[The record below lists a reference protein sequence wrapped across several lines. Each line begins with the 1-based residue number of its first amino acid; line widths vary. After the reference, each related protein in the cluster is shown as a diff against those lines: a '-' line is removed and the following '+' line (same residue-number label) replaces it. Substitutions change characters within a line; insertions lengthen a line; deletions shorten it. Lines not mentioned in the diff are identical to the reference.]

1 MKVTLNLG
9 IEYNGKILRDCTV
22 RLLTMG
28 GQCTAQEM
36 IADLGIEENSEALS
50 KREQTLVDMAYLSQQ
65 VTFDGL
71 DKEAVTAQF
80 LFDNLAT
87 DDYWTL
93 IEATLELRKKRL
105 ENGASQSESE
115 KPSPSK
121 PNSA

>member
-9 IEYNGKILRDCTV
+9 IEYNGKIHRNCTV

-36 IADLGIEENSEALS
+36 IVDLGIEEGLETLS
-50 KREQTLVDMAYLSQQ
+50 NTEKTLVDMAYLSQQ
-65 VTFDGL
+65 ITVEGI
-71 DKEAVTAQF
+71 DKVDITAQF

-87 DDYWTL
+87 DDYWQL

-105 ENGASQSESE
+105 ENGENQSESE
-115 KPSPSK
+115 SPSE
-121 PNSA
+121 PNLA

>member
-9 IEYNGKILRDCTV
+9 IEYNGKIHRNCTV

-36 IADLGIEENSEALS
+36 IVDLGIEEGLETLS
-50 KREQTLVDMAYLSQQ
+50 NTEKTLVDMAYLSQQ
-65 VTFDGL
+65 ITVEGI
-71 DKEAVTAQF
+71 DKVDITAQF

-87 DDYWTL
+87 DDYWQL

-105 ENGASQSESE
+105 ENGESQSESE
-115 KPSPSK
+115 SPSE
-121 PNSA
+121 PNLA

>member
-1 MKVTLNLG
+1 MKVTLLG
-9 IEYNGKILRDCTV
+9 FEHNGVIYRDCTV

-36 IADLGIEENSEALS
+36 VADLGLEENSDALS

-65 VTFDGL
+65 VSFDGL
-71 DKEAVTAQF
+71 DKETITPQF
-80 LFDNLAT
+80 LFDNLAA

-105 ENGASQSESE
+105 ENGESQSESE
-115 KPSPSK
+115 SPSE

>member
-9 IEYNGKILRDCTV
+9 IEYNGKIHRNCTV

-36 IADLGIEENSEALS
+36 IADLGLEENSDALS

-65 VTFDGL
+65 VSFDGL
-71 DKEAVTAQF
+71 DKETITPQF
-80 LFDNLAT
+80 LFDNLAA

-93 IEATLELRKKRL
+93 IEATLDLRKKRL
-105 ENGASQSESE
+105 ENGESQSESE
-115 KPSPSK
+115 SPVN
-121 PNSA
+121 PDLA

>member
-1 MKVTLNLG
+1 MKITLLG
-9 IEYNGKILRDCTV
+9 FEHNGVIYRDCTV

-36 IADLGIEENSEALS
+36 IADLGLEEDSETLS
-50 KREQTLVDMAYLSQQ
+50 KREKTLVDMAYLSQQ

-80 LFDNLAT
+80 LFDNLAA

-93 IEATLELRKKRL
+93 LEATLELRKKRL
-105 ENGASQSESE
+105 ENGANQNESES
-115 KPSPSK
+115 PVNPDLV
-121 PNSA
+121 

>member
-9 IEYNGKILRDCTV
+9 IDYNDKTYRDCSV

-50 KREQTLVDMAYLSQQ
+50 NTEKTLVDMAYLSQQ
-65 VTFDGL
+65 ITVEGI
-71 DKEAVTAQF
+71 DKADVTAQF

-105 ENGASQSESE
+105 ENGESQSESE
-115 KPSPSK
+115 SPVN
-121 PNSA
+121 PDLA

>member
-9 IEYNGKILRDCTV
+9 IEYNGKIHRDCTV

-36 IADLGIEENSEALS
+36 LADLGLDENSETLS
-50 KREQTLVDMAYLSQQ
+50 KREKTLVDMAYLSQQ

-71 DKEAVTAQF
+71 DKETVTAQF

-87 DDYWTL
+87 DDYWML

-105 ENGASQSESE
+105 ENGASQRESES
-115 KPSPSK
+115 PANPDL
-121 PNSA
+121 A

>member
-9 IEYNGKILRDCTV
+9 IEYNGKIYRDCLV

-36 IADLGIEENSEALS
+36 VADLGIEENSEALS

-71 DKEAVTAQF
+71 DQETVTPQF

-93 IEATLELRKKRL
+93 IEATLTLRKKRL

-115 KPSPSK
+115 SLAE
-121 PNSA
+121 PNSV

>member
-1 MKVTLNLG
+1 MKVTLHFG
-9 IEYNGKILRDCTV
+9 IECNGQIHRDCTV

-50 KREQTLVDMAYLSQQ
+50 QREKTLVDMAYLSQQ
-65 VTFDGL
+65 VSFTGL
-71 DKEAVTAQF
+71 DKATVTPQF

-115 KPSPSK
+115 SPSK
-121 PNSA
+121 PNLA

>member
-9 IEYNGKILRDCTV
+9 IEYNGKIYRNGTV

-36 IADLGIEENSEALS
+36 VADLGIESNAEVLS

-65 VTFDGL
+65 VSFDGL
-71 DKEAVTAQF
+71 GKEIVTAQF

-105 ENGASQSESE
+105 ENGESQSESE
-115 KPSPSK
+115 NPPK
-121 PNSA
+121 PNLG

>member
-9 IEYNGKILRDCTV
+9 IEYNGKIHRNCTV

-36 IADLGIEENSEALS
+36 IVDLGIEEGLETLS
-50 KREQTLVDMAYLSQQ
+50 NTEKTLVDMAYLSQQ
-65 VTFDGL
+65 ITVEGI
-71 DKEAVTAQF
+71 DKVDITAQF

-87 DDYWTL
+87 DDYWQL

-105 ENGASQSESE
+105 ENGESQSES
-115 KPSPSK
+115 KSPSE
-121 PNSA
+121 PNLA

>member
-1 MKVTLNLG
+1 MQVKLNLG
-9 IEYNGKILRDCTV
+9 IDYQGKTYRDCSV

-50 KREQTLVDMAYLSQQ
+50 NTEKTLVDMAYLSQQ
-65 VTFDGL
+65 ITVDGI
-71 DKEAVTAQF
+71 DKVDITAQF

-105 ENGASQSESE
+105 ESGENPSEN
-115 KPSPSK
+115 KSPVN
-121 PNSA
+121 PGLA

>member
-36 IADLGIEENSEALS
+36 ITDLGLEENSETLS
-50 KREQTLVDMAYLSQQ
+50 KCEQTLVDMAYLSQQ
-65 VTFDGL
+65 VIFDGL
-71 DKEAVTAQF
+71 DKETVTPQF

-93 IEATLELRKKRL
+93 IEATLELRKKRS
-105 ENGASQSESE
+105 ENGASQSENE
-115 KPSPSK
+115 SPSK
-121 PNSA
+121 PNLA

>member
-9 IEYNGKILRDCTV
+9 IEYNGKIHRDCTV

-36 IADLGIEENSEALS
+36 VADLGLEENSDALS

-65 VTFDGL
+65 VSFDGL
-71 DKEAVTAQF
+71 DKETITPQF
-80 LFDNLAT
+80 LFDNLAA

-105 ENGASQSESE
+105 ENGESQSESE
-115 KPSPSK
+115 SPVN
-121 PNSA
+121 PDLV

>member
-9 IEYNGKILRDCTV
+9 IEYNGKIHRNCTV

-36 IADLGIEENSEALS
+36 IADLGLEENSEALS

-65 VTFDGL
+65 VSFAGL
-71 DKEAVTAQF
+71 DKETVTPQF

-93 IEATLELRKKRL
+93 IEATLDLRKKRL
-105 ENGASQSESE
+105 ENGESQSESE
-115 KPSPSK
+115 SPVN
-121 PNSA
+121 PDLA

>member
-1 MKVTLNLG
+1 MKVTLLG
-9 IEYNGKILRDCTV
+9 FEYNGKLYRDCTV

-36 IADLGIEENSEALS
+36 VADLGLEENSETLS
-50 KREQTLVDMAYLSQQ
+50 KREQTLVDMVYLSQQ
-65 VTFDGL
+65 VIFDGL
-71 DKEAVTAQF
+71 DKETVTPQF

-105 ENGASQSESE
+105 ENGASQNESESPE
-115 KPSPSK
+115 NPDL
-121 PNSA
+121 A

>member
-9 IEYNGKILRDCTV
+9 VDYNGKTYRDCAV

-28 GQCTAQEM
+28 GQCTSQEM
-36 IADLGIEENSEALS
+36 IVDLGIEESLDTLS

-65 VTFDGL
+65 VSFEGL
-71 DKEAVTAQF
+71 DKEIVTAQF
-80 LFDNLAT
+80 LFENLAT

-105 ENGASQSESE
+105 ENGASQNNKSEIE
-115 KPSPSK
+115 Q
-121 PNSA
+121 NSV

>member
-1 MKVTLNLG
+1 MKVALLG
-9 IEYNGKILRDCTV
+9 FEHNGVIYRDCTV

-36 IADLGIEENSEALS
+36 VADLGLEENSEALS

-71 DKEAVTAQF
+71 DKETITPQF
-80 LFDNLAT
+80 LFDNLAA

-105 ENGASQSESE
+105 ENGVSQSESE
-115 KPSPSK
+115 SPVN
-121 PNSA
+121 PDLA

>member
-9 IEYNGKILRDCTV
+9 IEYNGKIHRDCTV

-36 IADLGIEENSEALS
+36 VADLGFEENSESLS

-65 VTFDGL
+65 VSIDGL
-71 DKEAVTAQF
+71 DKETVTPQF

-105 ENGASQSESE
+105 ENGESQSES
-115 KPSPSK
+115 KSPSE
-121 PNSA
+121 PNLA

>member
-1 MKVTLNLG
+1 MKVTLSLG
-9 IEYNGKILRDCTV
+9 IDYNGTTYRDCVV

-36 IADLGIEENSEALS
+36 VADLGVEENSETLS

-71 DKEAVTAQF
+71 DKETVTPQF

-93 IEATLELRKKRL
+93 IEATLTLRKKRL
-105 ENGASQSESE
+105 ENGASQNESE
-115 KPSPSK
+115 NPTN
-121 PNSA
+121 PN